1 MYEDK
6 IFQLPR
12 HQSAS
17 QEIYDPL
24 PVLLLTCCY
33 ETLGKIT
40 SLRYASLHTSVFEVF
55 LQNSQGHFQ
64 IFEDY
69 IYSHWF
75 WGQRQAC
82 FPHNAKTRHTAIWT
96 ELLDLIQFRA
106 GLTWLQADCSGLIQ
120 FLDHFQQQRLH
131 NLSGQSVSVVSP
143 PHHQGSY
150 WKFLQEAG
158 QHAKKCKFLF
168 RAYFWPC

>member
-82 FPHNAKTRHTAIWT
+82 FPYNAKTWHTAIWM

-150 WKFLQEAG
+150 QKFLQEAG
-158 QHAKKCKFLF
+158 
-168 RAYFWPC
+168 